1 MIDIKN
7 YKRLKLEDVATYERA
22 KEDKIYK
29 NGSTLIQLSATSG
42 EVEYLEKDGEVDR
55 KYAVVIPN
63 KEINP
68 KYFNIVVKRNIEH
81 FRSKYQAGMN
91 IQIDDIKHIDIQLH
105 NRETQDMIASHLET
119 LEQEEENIR
128 KEINLFKTT
137 KSRFTRDLFV

>member
-55 KYAVVIPN
+55 KYAVAIPN